1 MTPVRA
7 PQHPQ
12 QHGEPRRE
20 RGTATV
26 ELTVVALGLL
36 VFAAGL
42 IGIGRLTDTR
52 TALAGV
58 AREAARAAADAQSA
72 TQAIRLGQ
80 DAARQT
86 ASGYGLD
93 SARLQ
98 VMIDPQGF
106 ARGGT
111 LLVVASYR
119 VRLGDLPTL
128 RLLPGEVTLTA
139 RQLEPIDP
147 FRSRTSP

>member
-1 MTPVRA
+1 MTPVRST
-7 PQHPQ
+7 QHAQ
-12 QHGEPRRE
+12 QHDQARRQG
-20 RGTATV
+20 GTATV

-42 IGIGRLTDTR
+42 IAIGRLTDTR

-58 AREAARAAADAQSA
+58 AREAARAAADAANAS
-72 TQAIRLGQ
+72 QAAQVGQ

-93 SARLQ
+93 PARLQ
-98 VMIDPQGF
+98 ISVNPQGF
-106 ARGGT
+106 SRGGT
-111 LLVVASYR
+111 VLVTASYQ

-128 RLLPGEVTLTA
+128 RLLPGQVTLTA

-147 FRSRTSP
+147 FRSRPSP

>member
-1 MTPVRA
+1 MTTIRAVRHA
-7 PQHPQ
+7 RQ
-12 QHGEPRRE
+12 RRQ

-58 AREAARAAADAQSA
+58 AREAARVAADAPSA
-72 TQAIRLGQ
+72 SQAIRLGQ
-80 DAARQT
+80 AAARQT
-86 ASGYGLD
+86 ASGYGLNPT
-93 SARLQ
+93 RLQ
-98 VMIDPQGF
+98 VSVDPQGF
-106 ARGGT
+106 TRGGT
-111 LLVVASYR
+111 LLVTASYR

-128 RLLPGEVTLTA
+128 RLLPGQVTLTA

-147 FRSRTSP
+147 FRSRTAP

>member
-7 PQHPQ
+7 VRHAWQR
-12 QHGEPRRE
+12 RRE

-26 ELTVVALGLL
+26 ELTAVALGLL

-42 IGIGRLTDTR
+42 IGTGRLTDTR

-58 AREAARAAADAQSA
+58 AREAARVAADAPSA
-72 TQAIRLGQ
+72 SQAIRLGQ
-80 DAARQT
+80 AAARQT

-93 SARLQ
+93 PTRLQ
-98 VMIDPQGF
+98 VSVDPQGF
-106 ARGGT
+106 TRGGT
-111 LLVVASYR
+111 LLVTASYQ

-128 RLLPGEVTLTA
+128 RLLPGQVTLTA

-147 FRSRTSP
+147 FRSRAAP